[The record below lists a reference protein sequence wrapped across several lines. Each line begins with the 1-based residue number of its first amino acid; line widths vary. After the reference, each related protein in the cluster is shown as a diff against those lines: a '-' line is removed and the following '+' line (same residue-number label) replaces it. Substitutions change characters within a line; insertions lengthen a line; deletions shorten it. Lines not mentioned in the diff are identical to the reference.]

1 MAPTPSMAR
10 PIPQETKAARR
21 TRFRRGRTRS
31 DKRPPPPPPP
41 GDDRNEDGDDVWLLL
56 DGLWAAIWW
65 QALPSA
71 TSLWLLLDTVVRDG
85 DIALKK
91 RGKEVKSP

>member
-1 MAPTPSMAR
+1 MTLFFKKSKENRIELWARPVEELSHCSTEVAPTPSMAR

-31 DKRPPPPPPP
+31 DKRPPLPP

-56 DGLWAAIWW
+56 DGL
-65 QALPSA
+65 
-71 TSLWLLLDTVVRDG
+71 
-85 DIALKK
+85 
-91 RGKEVKSP
+91 

>member
-1 MAPTPSMAR
+1 MTLFLKKVKRKRRIELGARPVEELSHCSTEVAPTPSMAR

-31 DKRPPPPPPP
+31 DKRPPLPP

-56 DGLWAAIWW
+56 DGL
-65 QALPSA
+65 
-71 TSLWLLLDTVVRDG
+71 
-85 DIALKK
+85 
-91 RGKEVKSP
+91 